1 MSSSAASRGVP
12 RKRRRGLVHKKPG
25 PATRLHN
32 EINVTPLVDVCLVL
46 LIIFMIISK
55 LLSRG
60 KEVPLPLTRHHEAV
74 PDQNQPIIVVDEEH
88 KLYFEKTP
96 IDGPTPDK
104 KYAEMRKL
112 IVNHWREKNNK
123 SNAVALKAA
132 ESVTYEHVYPVIME
146 IRKLDGVNLQLAT
159 QEKKDK

>member
-12 RKRRRGLVHKKPG
+12 RKRRHGLVHKKPK
-25 PATRLHN
+25 PARLHN

-60 KEVPLPLTRHHEAV
+60 KEVPLPLTRHHQAV
-74 PDQNQPIIVVDEEH
+74 PDQNQPIIVIDAEH
-88 KLYFEKTP
+88 KLYFEKTL
-96 IDGPTPDK
+96 IDGPTPEK
-104 KYAEMRKL
+104 QYLEMRKL
-112 IVNHWREKNNK
+112 IINHWREKNNK
-123 SNAVALKAA
+123 SQAVALKAA
-132 ESVTYEHVYPVIME
+132 EDVTYEHIYPVIME

>member
-1 MSSSAASRGVP
+1 MSSPAAAGGV
-12 RKRRRGLVHKKPG
+12 RKRRKGLVHKKPG
-25 PATRLHN
+25 PKSRLHN

-60 KEVPLPLTRHHEAV
+60 KEVPLPLTRNHQAV
-74 PDQNQPIIVVDEEH
+74 PDQNQPIIVVDEEN
-88 KLYFEKTP
+88 KLYFEKTL
-96 IDGPTPDK
+96 IDGPTPEK
-104 KYAEMRKL
+104 RYLEMRKL
-112 IVNHWREKNNK
+112 IINHWREKNSK
-123 SNAVALKAA
+123 SQAVALKAA
-132 ESVTYEHVYPVIME
+132 ETVTYRHIYPVIME